1 MLPLVDELKWAF
13 SGRPA
18 APLLG
23 CIVAMWALWL
33 PVLMPRGALRRS
45 VVGASGLVGWG
56 LGGSSED
63 ECAVGANTSPPN
75 VKPGGG
81 DQRGSVGLG
90 RRG

>member
-33 PVLMPRGALRRS
+33 PMLMLRSALCRPK
-45 VVGASGLVGWG
+45 VGASGLVG
-56 LGGSSED
+56 
-63 ECAVGANTSPPN
+63 
-75 VKPGGG
+75 
-81 DQRGSVGLG
+81 
-90 RRG
+90 